1 MFHLAWFTNPRT
13 HGWTAN
19 GPDRWAGNDIQP
31 DAWQTGDFLIDMVKQ
46 LERMAFDY
54 IMIEDHVVLSNDKQN
69 LEPRLD
75 PLPVITLLAANT
87 KKLGLIGT
95 FSSSFYPPFLLA
107 RQIASVDHI
116 SRGRAGWNVVTS
128 SEDWAAQ
135 AFGQEKQPPHD
146 ERYERAD
153 EMLDLVKQL
162 WDAWEPDAYEA
173 NVETGRL
180 VDPDK
185 FREFDFHGK
194 FYRSKG
200 PLNVMRS
207 PQGRPVICQAGSSP
221 VGRDF
226 AAKHSD
232 VVLCSTFGENS
243 VQALKDFRTDIRKR
257 AAAQGRDP
265 DAVKVMYLISPV
277 VGDTK
282 EGAEARYQE
291 IIGMTPAILKRRL
304 GLLTLHTNHDWF
316 QYDLDAPFPKIDP
329 QTFTQGFQGF
339 VQSLLNISRGG
350 KRSLRETLSEQE
362 TTSLKLIGTPEQV
375 ADQMEAAMAAIEG
388 DGWLFHAR
396 PLTRRYLA
404 EILDGLVPI
413 LQKRGLVRSGYT
425 TSMLREHLMEF

>member
-19 GPDRWAGNDIQP
+19 GPDRWAGNDIYP
-31 DAWQTGDFLIDMVKQ
+31 ESWETGSFLVDMSRQ
-46 LERMAFDY
+46 LERLCFDF

-69 LEPRLD
+69 LEPRVD
-75 PLPVITLLAANT
+75 PLPIITLIAANT
-87 KKLGLIGT
+87 QRLGVIGT

-146 ERYERAD
+146 ERYARAD

-162 WDAWEPDAYEA
+162 WDAWEPDAYEMNA
-173 NVETGRL
+173 ETGRY
-180 VDPDK
+180 VDPSK
-185 FREFDFHGK
+185 FREFAFEGK
-194 FYRSKG
+194 WHKSRG
-200 PLNVMRS
+200 PLNVSRS

-221 VGRDF
+221 AGRAF

-232 VVLCSTFGENS
+232 VILCSTFGENNIQS
-243 VQALKDFRTDIRKR
+243 LIDFRIDIRR
-257 AAAQGRDP
+257 LAEEAGRDP
-265 DAVKVMYLISPV
+265 DTVKVMFLISPV
-277 VGDTK
+277 VGDT
-282 EGAEARYQE
+282 EEAAQARYTE
-291 IIGMTPAILKRRL
+291 IVTMTPAILKRRL
-304 GLLTLHTNHDWF
+304 GLLSLHTNHDWT
-316 QYDLDAPFPKIDP
+316 QYDLDKPLPPIDP
-329 QTFTQGFQGF
+329 ATFTEGFQGL
-339 VQSLLNISRGG
+339 VGSIVKIAKG
-350 KRSLRETLSEQE
+350 KTLRQALSEQE

-375 ADQMEAAMAAIEG
+375 ADQMEDAMEKIGG
-388 DGWLFHAR
+388 DGFLMHAR

-413 LQKRGLVRSGYT
+413 LQKRGLVRSRYSHG
-425 TSMLREHLMEF
+425 MLRENLMEF